1 MPKYN
6 RGFLLKNLDFL
17 HFYGFINPIFYVF
30 IEFAKN
36 FKQELQHQRI
46 QCCNTRVYVIFT
58 HFISGKLPQPPNRN
72 KATP

>member
-17 HFYGFINPIFYVF
+17 HFYGFINLIFYVF

-36 FKQELQHQRI
+36 FKQELQHRRI
-46 QCCNTRVYVIFT
+46 QCCNT
-58 HFISGKLPQPPNRN
+58 
-72 KATP
+72 